1 MLVEKGGP
9 CQTSSSLIF
18 HLLSETQSLTEP
30 SPRVLLAWLPA
41 PVLGYKCVHPHL
53 ACICMLG
60 LNPGLHACNFT
71 HSASSQSLTG
81 AAFTQSLQRGGSKHM
96 AGGRLCSKQISTYH
110 KITQALPS
118 PEPSQSAL
126 GSLQI
131 INQCTLVSTLITH
144 SPANITAKPAA
155 GFPGSLDPYGLS

>member
-53 ACICMLG
+53 ACTCLLG
-60 LNPGLHACNFT
+60 LNPGLRACNA
-71 HSASSQSLTG
+71 SASPTQPAHSPSQVQL
-81 AAFTQSLQRGGSKHM
+81 
-96 AGGRLCSKQISTYH
+96 
-110 KITQALPS
+110 LPS
-118 PEPSQSAL
+118 LFRGEGASTWQAGVSAANR
-126 GSLQI
+126 SLPTTKSHKLYPHPHPHRVLWVLFKSSI
-131 INQCTLVSTLITH
+131 SVLW
-144 SPANITAKPAA
+144 
-155 GFPGSLDPYGLS
+155 SLP